1 MPPIRALLFT
11 TLLVTCAFGAEPK
24 QEHPLTPT
32 MKKAKKCLQHIDRE
46 IKDYTCTL
54 VKRERIDGRLSRHA
68 FAFVKLRHQ
77 QIRDGAV
84 VTPFSVYMRFSGPA
98 DIRGREVIFVDGWNK
113 GKLIARNGGGNFGYV
128 TVAISPLSRLA
139 MVDNHYP
146 VTEMGIR
153 NLVERLVEIGEEE
166 LQHGEIEVK
175 YYRGAKIDDRVC
187 TAIEV
192 THPVRR
198 PHFRYHIARIF
209 IDDELQLPIR
219 YASYDWPE
227 EVGGKPRLIEEYTY
241 LDLNLNAGL
250 TDSDFDYKNDEYKFE
265 KDVEI

>member
-11 TLLVTCAFGAEPK
+11 TLLATCAFGAERK
-24 QEHPLTPT
+24 EDHPLIPT
-32 MKKAKKCLQHIDRE
+32 MKKAKRCLQHMDGE

-54 VKRERIDGRLSRHA
+54 VKRERIDGRLSKHA

-77 QIRDGAV
+77 DARDGVAA
-84 VTPFSVYMRFSGPA
+84 TPFSVYMRFSDPS
-98 DIRGREVIFVDGWNK
+98 DIRGREVLFVDGRHK
-113 GKLIARNGGGNFGYV
+113 GKLIARNGGSNFGYV
-128 TVAISPLSRLA
+128 TVAISPLSELA

-153 NLVERLVEIGEEE
+153 NLVERLLEIGEEE
-166 LQHGEIEVK
+166 LQHDEIEVK
-175 YYRGAKIDDRVC
+175 YYRGAKINDRVC

-198 PHFRYHIARIF
+198 SHFRYHIARIF

-227 EVGGKPRLIEEYTY
+227 KKGGTPRLIEEYTY
-241 LDLNLNAGL
+241 LDLNFNVGL

-265 KDVEI
+265 DDVEI